1 MHLHA
6 SSPPYPFL
14 LFKNPIFAQLTL
26 VFCCLPL
33 RVRVCAALTDT
44 SRTVINV
51 SSLLAVQAFPGWGLY
66 APAKAAR
73 DMLHQVVS
81 KEDPTVRTLNYAP
94 GTCTPADHVGQSE
107 PLLHFIL
114 VSAFYYHLEKKEM

>member
-1 MHLHA
+1 M
-6 SSPPYPFL
+6 
-14 LFKNPIFAQLTL
+14 
-26 VFCCLPL
+26 
-33 RVRVCAALTDT
+33 RVCVALTDT

-81 KEDPTVRTLNYAP
+81 KEDPKVRTLNYAP
-94 GTCTPADHVGQSE
+94 GTCTPAVDSRRTVRTTA
-107 PLLHFIL
+107 
-114 VSAFYYHLEKKEM
+114 AFHIS